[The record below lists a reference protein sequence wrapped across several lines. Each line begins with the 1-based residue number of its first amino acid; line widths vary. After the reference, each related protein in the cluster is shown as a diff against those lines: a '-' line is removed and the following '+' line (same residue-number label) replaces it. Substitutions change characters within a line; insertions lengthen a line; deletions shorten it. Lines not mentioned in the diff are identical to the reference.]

1 MLIVDVKIEISLF
14 NDAWKE
20 QKLNIIG
27 LYTPLSIKLEI
38 YKTHPIFNFLSYFE
52 CNDPISTFHSSKVM
66 EIQCSSIL
74 LLKKKYNL
82 VFVKK
87 YNSPHSISIYV
98 KIQMNCNRK
107 KR

>member
-52 CNDPISTFHSSKVM
+52 CNIIEM
-66 EIQCSSIL
+66 IQSQLFIL
-74 LLKKKYNL
+74 
-82 VFVKK
+82 V
-87 YNSPHSISIYV
+87 
-98 KIQMNCNRK
+98 R
-107 KR
+107 